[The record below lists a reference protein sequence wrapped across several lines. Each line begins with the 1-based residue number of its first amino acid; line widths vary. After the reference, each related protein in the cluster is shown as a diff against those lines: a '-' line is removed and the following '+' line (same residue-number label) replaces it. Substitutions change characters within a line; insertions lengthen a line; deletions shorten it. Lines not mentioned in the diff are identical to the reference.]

1 MSITKL
7 TRQIRLNEWSNQI
20 KACEASGLTVT
31 EWCYEKGISI
41 KTYYYRK
48 KRIREEYLDSL
59 DSSEGQVLALAAR
72 FDNQLRVREE
82 PPVFATVPMP
92 QSKGA
97 ALTVWIG
104 PYAVDI
110 QNGVDGTTVEQVLKV
125 VSRL

>member
-59 DSSEGQVLALAAR
+59 DSSEGQVLALGAR
-72 FDNQLRVREE
+72 VDNQLCVREE
-82 PPVFATVPMP
+82 APVFATVPVP

-97 ALTVWIG
+97 AVAVWIG
-104 PYAVDI
+104 P
-110 QNGVDGTTVEQVLKV
+110 
-125 VSRL
+125 